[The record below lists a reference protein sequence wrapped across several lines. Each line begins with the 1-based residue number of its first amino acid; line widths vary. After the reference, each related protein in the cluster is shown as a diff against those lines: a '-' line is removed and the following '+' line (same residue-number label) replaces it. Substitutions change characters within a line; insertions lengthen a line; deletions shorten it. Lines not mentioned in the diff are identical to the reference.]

1 MRSMKTEDFNSEW
14 KSAFSVA
21 AAMFSAYI
29 AVLTAFPDELTAA
42 RVLQSAFLA
51 ASACALG
58 YGIGVRR
65 ASRRCFKR
73 HPKIEELDSQTLRA
87 IAYLMDADGFVR
99 VEPYSDMAHALEELR
114 TMELADKTEDS
125 PYGRWFATMYLR
137 KLAKRQKRSASPAL
151 EKARETYSVDE
162 IGDFKRVG

>member
-21 AAMFSAYI
+21 TAMFSAYI

-65 ASRRCFKR
+65 ASRRCFES

-114 TMELADKTEDS
+114 TMELAGKTEES
-125 PYGRWFATMYLR
+125 PNGKWFATVYLR
-137 KLAKRQKRSASPAL
+137 ELVQEQKGAWFAL
-151 EKARETYSVDE
+151 DRARKATSIDE
-162 IGDFKRVG
+162 IGDFKRIG